1 MLPLH
6 HARVCTY
13 ERTQNKKSKEELL
26 TFELLERKDKKPF
39 EIKNSF
45 FEEVKILRLSRS
57 LTNVNR
63 GIK

>member
-13 ERTQNKKSKEELL
+13 KRTQNKKSKEELL

-45 FEEVKILRLSRS
+45 FEEAGNYCFLRS
-57 LTNVNR
+57 LTNVNPC
-63 GIK
+63 